1 MGIVSR
7 LFRGIFGLAP
17 GILDFAFGLFR
28 GTLHLRFGI
37 VRPFPRLAFNASGDV
52 LHFPFNT
59 VLIHFC
65 SPLRFVPSIQFPARP
80 GQLWLRRFFVGS
92 ADPFLCR
99 SWIAFRRIRFVNEHY
114 PGDSAILVPN

>member
-7 LFRGIFGLAP
+7 LLRCIFGFTP

-37 VRPFPRLAFNASGDV
+37 VCPFPRLAFNASSDV

-59 VLIHFC
+59 VLIHFA
-65 SPLRFVPSIQFPARP
+65 L
-80 GQLWLRRFFVGS
+80 L
-92 ADPFLCR
+92 
-99 SWIAFRRIRFVNEHY
+99 
-114 PGDSAILVPN
+114 